1 MNTPAAQRRLAT
13 VMLLLVALLMQ
24 AQLAARELASLLQAA
39 GHGEICRMA
48 LASEFA
54 QVALPAT
61 AGADAVAAP
70 LDVSGPARSQPGLAH
85 CASCVWCHGPG
96 DLSLPSTGAVSPEAS
111 AGPQRVSGPAQTP
124 DPQAAPR
131 HRRLARGPPARA
143 EHA

>member
-1 MNTPAAQRRLAT
+1 VVNTPAVRRRLAT

-54 QVALPAT
+54 QVALPAGTDT
-61 AGADAVAAP
+61 ALRD
-70 LDVSGPARSQPGLAH
+70 DSGPARSQPGLAH
-85 CASCVWCHGPG
+85 CARCVWCHGPG
-96 DLSLPSTGAVSPEAS
+96 DLSLPSTSAVSPKAPS
-111 AGPQRVSGPAQTP
+111 GPQRVSGPAQAP

-131 HRRLARGPPARA
+131 HRRLARGPPTRA